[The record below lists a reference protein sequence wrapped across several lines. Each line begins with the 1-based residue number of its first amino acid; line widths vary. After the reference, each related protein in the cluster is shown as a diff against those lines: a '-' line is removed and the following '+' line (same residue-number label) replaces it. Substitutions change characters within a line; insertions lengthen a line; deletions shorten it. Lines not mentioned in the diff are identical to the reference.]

1 MATTLTVSPD
11 VLLTARRTLLRHE
24 RAVSAVRVDPP
35 DTGATSALTRE
46 VFGRVV
52 EAAGSVTADLRG
64 LADGLAR
71 VVDEVTSADTEVRS
85 VLDLLRR
92 GLS

>member
-52 EAAGSVTADLRG
+52 EAAASVTADLRD

-71 VVDEVTSADTEVRS
+71 VADEVTSADAEVRS

-92 GLS
+92 GLT

>member
-1 MATTLTVSPD
+1 MATTLTVNPD

-35 DTGATSALTRE
+35 DTGATSAVTGE

-52 EAAGSVTADLRG
+52 EATGSVTADLRD

-71 VVDEVTSADTEVRS
+71 VVDEVTSADAGVRS

>member
-1 MATTLTVSPD
+1 MATTLTVRPEA
-11 VLLTARRTLLRHE
+11 LHTARRALLRHE
-24 RAVSAVRVDPP
+24 RAVSAVRLDPP

-52 EAAGSVTADLRG
+52 EATRSVTTDLRT

-71 VVDEVTSADTEVRS
+71 VVDEVTSADAEVRS
-85 VLDLLRR
+85 ILDLVRR

>member
-35 DTGATSALTRE
+35 DTGATSALTGE

-52 EAAGSVTADLRG
+52 EATGSVTADLRD

-71 VVDEVTSADTEVRS
+71 VVDEVTSADAEARS

>member
-1 MATTLTVSPD
+1 MATTLTVRPD
-11 VLLTARRTLLRHE
+11 ALLAARRTVLRHE
-24 RAVSAVRVDPP
+24 RALTAVRVDPP

-52 EAAGSVTADLRG
+52 EATGSVTADLRG

-71 VVDEVTSADTEVRS
+71 VVDEVTTADAEVRS
-85 VLDLLRR
+85 ILDVLRR

>member
-1 MATTLTVSPD
+1 MATTLTLRPD
-11 VLLTARRTLLRHE
+11 VLLAARRTLLRHE
-24 RAVSAVRVDPP
+24 RAVSAVRVAPP
-35 DTGATSALTRE
+35 DTGTTTALTRE

-52 EAAGSVTADLRG
+52 EAVGSVTADLRA

-71 VVDEVTSADTEVRS
+71 VVDEVTNADAEVRS